1 MDHLESLQLFTR
13 IVETGSF
20 ARAADML
27 DIPRPTAT
35 YAIKQLEK
43 RLGSRLLE
51 RTTRLVRPTLDGQA
65 FYQRCVPVLAE
76 LEEAEAALRQEAA
89 SPRGLLRVD
98 MSSTHAQRLVLPRID
113 DFRRRYPDIELHV
126 SSGDRL
132 VDLVREGVD
141 CVIRAG
147 NPRDSALVARRL
159 ALMPQVVCASPAYL
173 AQFGTPQHPDELS
186 AHHTVGFASRSG
198 PVDHDIELQVD
209 GQLQRFTTGGWMSV
223 NDSES
228 YVVCALRGC
237 GLIQLPRFHIE
248 QELRDGQ
255 LVQVLAPWAS
265 PPMPLSALYPFGRQL
280 SPRVRVFI
288 DWLLALYG
296 EQFGELPLTAQ

>member
-13 IVETGSF
+13 IVEVRSF
-20 ARAADML
+20 GRAADMQN
-27 DIPRPTAT
+27 IPRPTAT

-43 RLGSRLLE
+43 RLGTRLLE

-65 FYQRCVPVLAE
+65 FYERCVPLLSE
-76 LEEAEAALRQEAA
+76 LEDAEAALRQVAA
-89 SPRGLLRVD
+89 NPRGLLRVD

-113 DFRRRYPDIELHV
+113 EFHQRFPNIALHV

-147 NPRDSALVARRL
+147 PSRDSALVARRL
-159 ALMPQVVCASPAYL
+159 AMMPQVVCASPAYL
-173 AQFGTPQHPDELS
+173 ERFGTPQRPADLA
-186 AHHTVGFASRSG
+186 AHHTIGFASRSG
-198 PVDHDIELQVD
+198 EADHSVELQVED
-209 GQLQRFTTGGWMSV
+209 EWRSYIAGGWMSV

-228 YVVCALRGC
+228 YVVSAKRGC

-248 QELRDGQ
+248 QELRDGH
-255 LVQVLAPWAS
+255 LVEVLAPWSS
-265 PPMPLSALYPFGRQL
+265 PAMQLSALYPYRRQL

-288 DWLLALYG
+288 DWLLEVY
-296 EQFGELPLTAQ
+296 QQHFGELPADH